1 MHVCMITH
9 THTLYYMCVC
19 VCVRVCVLIIL
30 CVCVCVCVCVYV
42 LYVCMYRYIHMNRA
56 AQKAACQRAVLK
68 VRPDQLI
75 NQNIDNIIKI
85 NNMNGMN

>member
-1 MHVCMITH
+1 
-9 THTLYYMCVC
+9 
-19 VCVRVCVLIIL
+19 
-30 CVCVCVCVCVYV
+30 
-42 LYVCMYRYIHMNRA
+42 MNRA
-56 AQKAACQRAVLK
+56 AQKVACELAVLK